1 LIHFFDIC
9 TASNTIIILKRRKTS
24 VVLMF
29 KAFNLEGVI
38 AISYCFKYPPQ
49 VFISTT
55 PFIPDNGALQPSPE

>member
-1 LIHFFDIC
+1 MHRQQYHYYF
-9 TASNTIIILKRRKTS
+9 KRRKTS

-38 AISYCFKYPPQ
+38 ISYCFKYPPQ

-55 PFIPDNGALQPSPE
+55 PFIPDNWRFTTQS

>member
-1 LIHFFDIC
+1 
-9 TASNTIIILKRRKTS
+9 
-24 VVLMF
+24 MF

-55 PFIPDNGALQPSPE
+55 PFIPDNWRFTTSPE